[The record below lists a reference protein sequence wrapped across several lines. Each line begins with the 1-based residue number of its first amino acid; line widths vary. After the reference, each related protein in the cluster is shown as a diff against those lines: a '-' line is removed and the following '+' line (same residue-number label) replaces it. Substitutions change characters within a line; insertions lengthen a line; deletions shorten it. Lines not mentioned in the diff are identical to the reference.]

1 VSHKKLTRELREA
14 IGETPGSAPEVSCW
28 KLQEAIQ
35 FLSEET
41 GIAYETLCESMKC
54 DSDCMAKYRTKKGD
68 FKGGSGLA
76 FDNCVKATEA
86 CCKGVTDPKAFC
98 AYLGRRAGKI

>member
-1 VSHKKLTRELREA
+1 MKYQRLMQDVREA
-14 IGETPGSAPEVSCW
+14 IGDKPDSSPDVPCW

-54 DSDCMAKYRTKKGD
+54 DSDCMEKYRTEKGD
-68 FKGGSGLA
+68 FKGGEGTA
-76 FDNCVKATEA
+76 FKNCVKATEA
-86 CCKGVTDPKAFC
+86 CCKGVKDPEAFC